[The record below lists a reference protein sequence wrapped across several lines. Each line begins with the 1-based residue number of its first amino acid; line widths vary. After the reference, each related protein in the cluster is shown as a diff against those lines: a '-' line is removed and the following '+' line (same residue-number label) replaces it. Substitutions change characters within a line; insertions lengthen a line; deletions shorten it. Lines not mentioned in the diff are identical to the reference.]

1 MEGNPEFLSSIK
13 ISQVA
18 KNWYETQHAMTFTAL
33 NISAKKFNSL
43 TESEQQWIKEAVT
56 FAMNQF
62 YIKTVNTDEKW
73 RNYLK
78 QQGVVFHN
86 VDIPILKE
94 KAKPMVDKFVQ
105 ANGLKNY
112 IRRHKNEIRWLY
124 FLIQKYINDYTFF
137 CTCHCCIYRRFF

>member
-1 MEGNPEFLSSIK
+1 
-13 ISQVA
+13 
-18 KNWYETQHAMTFTAL
+18 MTFTAL

-56 FAMNQF
+56 FAIDQF

-86 VDIPILKE
+86 VDISVLRE
-94 KAKPMVDKFVQ
+94 KAKPMVDKFV
-105 ANGLKNY
+105 KE
-112 IRRHKNEIRWLY
+112 NELEELY
-124 FLIQKYINDYTFF
+124 AEAQK
-137 CTCHCCIYRRFF
+137 